1 MGTWVLGY
9 TSPANTHRLRKGSAN
24 VSVQLAKPVLK
35 PTVSLRDRVYDYVKK
50 QIVDG
55 LITPA
60 DILTELNLSKQIG
73 ISRTPVREALHYLEK
88 EGLLVSLPKKGYK
101 VRKVSRQ
108 ELEEVC
114 EIRCALESLSIKW
127 AMQRIT
133 PEQLRALEDNMIDAD
148 RKISENDMVAFT
160 ILDGEFHEMI
170 AKASGNQQ
178 LVDIILSLRNDMIR
192 SRVQGLNKEGIKR
205 ALQGHRNIFQCLVE
219 KNESCAEATIRSHL
233 DGRSK

>member
-1 MGTWVLGY
+1 MPTQPEKL
-9 TSPANTHRLRKGSAN
+9 
-24 VSVQLAKPVLK
+24 VLK
-35 PTVSLRDRVYDYVKK
+35 PPVSLRDRVYDYVKK
-50 QIVDG
+50 QIIDG
-55 LITPA
+55 IITPS

-101 VRKVSRQ
+101 VRKITRQ
-108 ELEEVC
+108 ELEEIC

-133 PEQLRALEDNMIDAD
+133 KGQLRALEENMITAE
-148 RKISENDMVAFT
+148 RKISENDMLAFT
-160 ILDGEFHEMI
+160 NLDGEFHEMI

-178 LVDIILSLRNDMIR
+178 LVDIILSLRNNMIR

-205 ALQGHRNIFQCLVE
+205 ALQGHQNIFKCLVE
-219 KNESCAEATIRSHL
+219 KDTSCADAAIRSHL
-233 DGRSK
+233 EDLKQDSKGKKK